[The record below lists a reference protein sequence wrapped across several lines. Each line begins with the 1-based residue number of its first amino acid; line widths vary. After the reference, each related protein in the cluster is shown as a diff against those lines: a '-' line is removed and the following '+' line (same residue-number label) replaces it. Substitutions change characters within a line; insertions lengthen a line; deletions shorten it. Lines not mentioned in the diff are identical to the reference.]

1 MVQFQKLGAAVLMF
15 AALTG
20 ILYKGRWT
28 DGSLIPARGN
38 LVHAKIVKEMK
49 KRGASARSQVA
60 QAAMSGHRV
69 AQGVVI
75 THPEEFGLGRPN
87 RLGMKI

>member
-1 MVQFQKLGAAVLMF
+1 ML

-38 LVHAKIVKEMK
+38 LIHTKVVKEMK
-49 KRGASARSQVA
+49 KRGATAKQQVA
-60 QAAMSGHRV
+60 QAAMAGHRL

-75 THPEEFGLGRPN
+75 THPEEFGLKMAQRSQARGGMNPN
-87 RLGMKI
+87 VMPYG

>member
-1 MVQFQKLGAAVLMF
+1 MAIQFQKLGAAVLMF

-49 KRGASARSQVA
+49 KRGA
-60 QAAMSGHRV
+60 
-69 AQGVVI
+69 
-75 THPEEFGLGRPN
+75 PN
-87 RLGMKI
+87 V